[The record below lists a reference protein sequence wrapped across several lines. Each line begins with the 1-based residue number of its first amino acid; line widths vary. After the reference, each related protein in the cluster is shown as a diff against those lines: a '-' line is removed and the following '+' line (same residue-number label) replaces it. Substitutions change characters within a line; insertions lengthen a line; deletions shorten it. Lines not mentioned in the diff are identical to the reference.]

1 MFWKMLTHSLKNLL
15 WNISYIWKYI
25 GKTKYKHVKWYN
37 QHLSSICTPIYVEQM
52 FKFLSIKIEVGQY
65 ALPEHSNS
73 GYVSLRLNFMHI
85 YMYIP

>member
-1 MFWKMLTHSLKNLL
+1 MTFHSCPSHGNPC
-15 WNISYIWKYI
+15 NP
-25 GKTKYKHVKWYN
+25 
-37 QHLSSICTPIYVEQM
+37 CTPIYVEQM

-85 YMYIP
+85 CMYIP